1 MDRTETMKILSV
13 LRGAYPAFYRDTS
26 RQEAE
31 AIVSLWADMFAE
43 DEYMLVAAAVKSLI
57 VADKKGFPP
66 VIGQVKEYIRK
77 LTAPQEMT
85 EQEAWALVA
94 KAIRNGT
101 WGAKE
106 EFEALPPKI
115 QRIVGSPQQ
124 LTDWAKMDSDSV
136 HSVVASN
143 FQRSFRAKAK
153 ADKEYAALPSEV
165 KAIVGNPCGWL
176 RLEAG
181 DDGDRSHYLEKGE

>member
-1 MDRTETMKILSV
+1 MDRQETMKILSV
-13 LRGAYPAFYRDTS
+13 LRGAYPAFYRDTT

-31 AIVSLWADMFAE
+31 AIVNLWADMFAG
-43 DEYMLVAAAVKSLI
+43 DDYILVAAAVKSLI

-77 LTAPQEMT
+77 LTASEEMT
-85 EQEAWALVA
+85 ESQAWALVA
-94 KAIRNGT
+94 KAIRNGI

-106 EFEALPPKI
+106 EFAALPPQI
-115 QRIVGSPQQ
+115 QRVVGSPEQ

-153 ADKEYAALPSEV
+153 ADKEYAALPADV
-165 KAIVGNPCGWL
+165 RAAIGGL
-176 RLEAG
+176 SDRMRLEAG
-181 DDGDRSHYLEKGE
+181 DEKRDLGDW

>member
-1 MDRTETMKILSV
+1 MDRQETMKILSV

-31 AIVSLWADMFAE
+31 AIVNLWAGMFAE
-43 DEYMLVAAAVKSLI
+43 DDYQMVAAAVKALI

-77 LTAPQEMT
+77 LTAPEEMT
-85 EQEAWALVA
+85 EQEAWALVS

-106 EFEALPPKI
+106 EFEALPPQI
-115 QRIVGSPQQ
+115 QRIVGSPTQ
-124 LTDWAKMDSDSV
+124 LSDWAKMDSDSV

-143 FQRSFRAKAK
+143 FQRSYRARVK
-153 ADKEYAALPSEV
+153 ADKEYAALPADV
-165 KAIVGNPCGWL
+165 KLAVGGL
-176 RLEAG
+176 ADRMRLEAG
-181 DDGDRSHYLEKGE
+181 DERRDQQDW

>member
-1 MDRTETMKILSV
+1 MDRQETIKILSV

-31 AIVSLWADMFAE
+31 AIVNLWADMFAS
-43 DEYMLVAAAVKSLI
+43 DDYMLVAAAVKSLI
-57 VADKKGFPP
+57 VADSKGFPP

-77 LTAPQEMT
+77 LTTPEEMT
-85 EQEAWALVA
+85 EQQAWSLVA

-106 EFEALPPKI
+106 EFEKLPPLL
-115 QRIVGSPQQ
+115 QRIVGSPNQ
-124 LTDWAKMDSDSV
+124 LRDWASMDSDSV

-143 FQRSFRAKAK
+143 FQRSYRAKAK
-153 ADKEYAALPSEV
+153 ADKEYAALPADV
-165 KAIVGNPCGWL
+165 KLAIGGL
-176 RLEAG
+176 ADRMRLEAG
-181 DDGDRSHYLEKGE
+181 DEERNLGDW

>member
-1 MDRTETMKILSV
+1 
-13 LRGAYPAFYRDTS
+13 
-26 RQEAE
+26 
-31 AIVSLWADMFAE
+31 
-43 DEYMLVAAAVKSLI
+43 

-77 LTAPQEMT
+77 LTAPEEMT

-106 EFEALPPKI
+106 EFEALPPQI
-115 QRIVGSPQQ
+115 QRIVGSPTQ
-124 LTDWAKMDSDSV
+124 LSDWAKMDSDSV

-165 KAIVGNPCGWL
+165 KAAIGGLSNMM

-181 DDGDRSHYLEKGE
+181 DEKRDLGDW

>member
-1 MDRTETMKILSV
+1 MKILSV

-31 AIVSLWADMFAE
+31 AIVNLWAEMFRE
-43 DEYMLVAAAVKSLI
+43 DDYQLVAAAVKSLI
-57 VADKKGFPP
+57 VADSKGFPP

-85 EQEAWALVA
+85 EQEAWALVS

-106 EFEALPPKI
+106 EFAALPPQI
-115 QRIVGSPQQ
+115 QRIVGSPTQ
-124 LTDWAKMDSDSV
+124 LSDWAKMDSDSV

-143 FQRSFRAKAK
+143 FQRSYRAKAK
-153 ADKEYAALPSEV
+153 ADKEFAALPSEV
-165 KAIVGNPCGWL
+165 RAAIGGLSNMM
-176 RLEAG
+176 RLEADNEKRDLG
-181 DDGDRSHYLEKGE
+181 DW